1 MVNVQ
6 VLNGMKGWQIL
17 FLHKHLHDIF
27 PESENLDKGLEKLH
41 LPAMFR
47 YFGMTNLR
55 ADKTSITLDKQ
66 NKHAL
71 LIILNASKL
80 PVVCQLP
87 QSPIIAPWT
96 LVLSSVNNAS
106 SVIQEDATVN
116 ISAQSSW
123 VFSANLEGDD
133 YD

>member
-1 MVNVQ
+1 
-6 VLNGMKGWQIL
+6 
-17 FLHKHLHDIF
+17 
-27 PESENLDKGLEKLH
+27 
-41 LPAMFR
+41 
-47 YFGMTNLR
+47 
-55 ADKTSITLDKQ
+55 
-66 NKHAL
+66 
-71 LIILNASKL
+71 
-80 PVVCQLP
+80 VVCQLP